1 MRRTVTAVTATAALL
16 TSAVLLSGCGEP
28 ATTHHKPGTGHE
40 VATGSAGRLLDTKD
54 AEGHRLRETGAEGAP
69 EVKLTVRP
77 DSEDGWNLQLS
88 LQRFRF
94 TPDSTGGAALPGS
107 GHAHLHLDGREL
119 ARLYGPWFHL
129 PGSAIPKSAKGARGA
144 HTLTV
149 RLHADDHTVWA
160 VKGKPVESTAPLT
173 TATPGTATPGTATP
187 GTATPGSATPPK
199 ADRTVDIAL
208 ADGKVDPAPGRI
220 ELKKGQRLE
229 LSVVSDK
236 ADTLHIHGYDRKV
249 ELPAGQRITYSFVA
263 DRTGL
268 FEVETHDSDLLL
280 TQLAVR

>member
-1 MRRTVTAVTATAALL
+1 MRRTATATATTSALL
-16 TSAVLLSGCGEP
+16 AATVLLAGCGEP

-54 AEGHRLRETGAEGAP
+54 AQGHRLRETGAEAAP
-69 EVKLTVRP
+69 EVKLSVRP

-107 GHAHLHLDGREL
+107 GHAHLYLDGREV
-119 ARLYGPWFHL
+119 ARLYGPWAHL
-129 PGSAIPKSAKGARGA
+129 PGSAVPRGKGAKDGA
-144 HTLTV
+144 HTLSV

-160 VKGKPVESTAPLT
+160 VRGKPVEGTAPLT
-173 TATPGTATPGTATP
+173 TAAPGTAAPGTAE
-187 GTATPGSATPPK
+187 PPK
-199 ADRTVDIAL
+199 ADRTVDIAI
-208 ADGKVDPAPGRI
+208 ADGKVDPAPGRV

-249 ELPAGQRITYSFVA
+249 ELPAGQRVTYSFVA
-263 DRTGL
+263 ARTGL
-268 FEVETHDSDLLL
+268 FEVETHESDLLL